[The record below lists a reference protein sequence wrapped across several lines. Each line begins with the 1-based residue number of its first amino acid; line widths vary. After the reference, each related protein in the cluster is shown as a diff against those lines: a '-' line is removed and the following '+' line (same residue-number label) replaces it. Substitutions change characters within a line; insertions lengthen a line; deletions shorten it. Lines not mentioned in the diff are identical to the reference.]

1 MKCAPFLLTNS
12 FAEFFSMIYI
22 FLALVG
28 GAILPIQAAVNA
40 ALRVPLGAPVWAS
53 LTSFFVGTCSL
64 ALFALATRLPLPP
77 TVSSIPLWQ
86 WTGGVLGAVF
96 VTLSV
101 VLTPKLGTAT
111 TFGLVITGQLMASLL
126 LDHLGWLGVPQHS
139 LNWPRVAGIVLIL
152 LGAFVIRKF

>member
-1 MKCAPFLLTNS
+1 
-12 FAEFFSMIYI
+12 MIYI
-22 FLALVG
+22 FFALIA

-53 LTSFFVGTCSL
+53 LSSFLVGTCCL
-64 ALFALATRLPLPP
+64 VMFAVATRLPLPP
-77 TVSSIPLWQ
+77 VALSSVPAWQ

-96 VTLSV
+96 VTSSV

-111 TFGLVITGQLMASLL
+111 TFGLVITGQLLASLVV
-126 LDHLGWLGVPQHS
+126 DHFGWLGIPQHS
-139 LNWPRVAGIVLIL
+139 INWPRVLGVGLML